1 MKSKKEIALEQSI
14 LKKLTG
20 PALDF
25 TENIFNDIEV
35 HHLQNYANTV
45 SITRLNYND
54 HGPVHM
60 KKVGLNSIKIMK
72 ILNEQGFKFNLEQE
86 GVGTY
91 DDSLTA
97 VLAASLLHDIGM
109 TIGRENHE
117 KNGMIIAAPLIEKI
131 LKKVYPKNIEKQI
144 IVKSLALECMAGHM
158 GTQKIHSYEAG
169 VVLIADGC
177 DMEKGRSRIPIML
190 NAAPKPGDI
199 HQYSSA
205 SIDKVK
211 ISKGKEKLLAIDVEM
226 TASVGFFQ
234 IEEVLFHKINAST
247 LKPFIELRAG
257 VEGKEPKRYL

>member
-1 MKSKKEIALEQSI
+1 MKSPKEISLEKKI
-14 LKKLTG
+14 LKELDG
-20 PALDF
+20 PALAVA
-25 TENIFNDIEV
+25 ELIFDDLEIR
-35 HHLQNYANTV
+35 HLQNYANTV

-72 ILNEQGFKFNLEQE
+72 ILNEQGFKFNLEIE
-86 GVGTY
+86 ESGTY
-91 DDSLTA
+91 VDSLAAALTA
-97 VLAASLLHDIGM
+97 SMLHDIGM

-117 KNGMIIAAPLIEKI
+117 KNGIILAAPIIERI
-131 LKKVYPKNIEKQI
+131 LKNVYPDDFEKQI
-144 IVKSLALECMAGHM
+144 IIKSLALECMAGHM
-158 GTQKIHSYEAG
+158 GTQKTHSYEAG

-177 DMEKGRSRIPIML
+177 DMEKGRSRIPIMI
-190 NAAPKPGDI
+190 NASPKPGDI

-211 ISKGKEKLLAIDVEM
+211 ISKGKEKPLAIDVEM

-234 IEEVLFHKINAST
+234 IEEVLFHKVNAST